1 MLGARQA
8 GAPGFRLARLDLH
21 GQLLVHAREEAQ
33 AALARAPKL
42 TGEENRPLRI
52 LLYLFERDEAV
63 RLLEAG

>member
-8 GAPGFRLARLDLH
+8 GAPGFRLARLEVH
-21 GQLLVHAREEAQ
+21 GALL
-33 AALARAPKL
+33 ALARAQAEAAVRRSERL
-42 TGEENRPLRI
+42 AGEEIRGLRM